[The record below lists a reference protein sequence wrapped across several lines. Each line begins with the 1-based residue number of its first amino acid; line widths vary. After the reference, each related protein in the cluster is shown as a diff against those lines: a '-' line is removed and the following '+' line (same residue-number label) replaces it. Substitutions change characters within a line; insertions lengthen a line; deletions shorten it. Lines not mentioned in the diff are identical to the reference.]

1 MKELGKMFSA
11 TKKNNSEHTGNSVHT
26 VEPLGLGKAL
36 NIYINYVFNVLPMQT
51 TCEMKALQIRKFTFN
66 NDFMMNR
73 GLNFRMSRNDFGY
86 VVICWWM
93 TLFLKVSY

>member
-1 MKELGKMFSA
+1 M
-11 TKKNNSEHTGNSVHT
+11 HT